1 MLTFGSGVFRTD
13 SRYHIEILQLA
24 DIYGAAIAADARML
38 PVKFSVQ
45 PLTEAIVYP
54 NPASGNHV
62 TFDRL
67 PEGTRISIYDV
78 GGNCIASLVTTEVDR
93 CRKVWYV
100 TGVSSGVY
108 IYVLEAGTDRYVGKL
123 SIIR

>member
-1 MLTFGSGVFRTD
+1 
-13 SRYHIEILQLA
+13 
-24 DIYGAAIAADARML
+24 ML
-38 PVKFSVQ
+38 PVAFSAQ

-54 NPASGNHV
+54 NPARGNQV
-62 TFDRL
+62 TFARL
-67 PEGTRISIYDV
+67 PEGTRIYIYDV

-100 TGVSSGVY
+100 AGVSSGVY
-108 IYVLEAGTDRYVGKL
+108 IYMLEAGTERHVGKL